1 MGVEAGWGV
10 GVEVEVEVWVGSRV
24 RRTKSVSSVRFDDCV
39 DVPVRCWIV
48 FMLMMVLMMVLVVGD
63 AW

>member
-39 DVPVRCWIV
+39 DVDD
-48 FMLMMVLMMVLVVGD
+48 FGVGED
-63 AW
+63 G